1 MRYQLKDI
9 SMFVLLLL
17 FFLNFNL
24 CLLLC
29 IKSTYQVSASKLG
42 AIVIGSI
49 GIILVSASDIG
60 LAAKN
65 PKSCLPNGT
74 TVPMNIS
81 DNTTV
86 SPSVNEENTSK
97 CTPFSAAELA
107 GSLLALLGGSVMWSM
122 SSSKYFFLKVFL
134 IYFSVGFRY
143 ITKKKLSDILLE
155 SLVLVF
161 ADFWEYK
168 HSSFF

>member
-1 MRYQLKDI
+1 
-9 SMFVLLLL
+9 MFVLLLL

-65 PKSCLPNGT
+65 TKSCLPNGT

-86 SPSVNEENTSK
+86 SPSVNEENMSK

-122 SSSKYFFLKVFL
+122 SSSKYFFLRCFL
-134 IYFSVGFRY
+134 FIFSVGFRY
-143 ITKKKLSDILLE
+143 ITKKEIKRYLIRELGFGIWRFLGI
-155 SLVLVF
+155 
-161 ADFWEYK
+161 
-168 HSSFF
+168 